1 MIVLLPVSPP
11 VRAMQDGGK
20 SMTQPMSAKLAIEP
34 RLLRGWISRYDLA
47 QELGLT
53 VDTLG
58 RWERR
63 RKGPA
68 CVRAGRKIFYRMSVV
83 QDWLQSQE
91 MPRIA
96 ETKSGKA
103 RGRK

>member
-1 MIVLLPVSPP
+1 
-11 VRAMQDGGK
+11 
-20 SMTQPMSAKLAIEP
+20 MTQPMTEDPVLEP

-47 QELGLT
+47 RELGLT

-68 CVRAGRKIFYRMSVV
+68 CVRAGRKVLYRMSVV

-91 MPRIA
+91 MPRVT
-96 ETKSGKA
+96 ETKPSNA

>member
-1 MIVLLPVSPP
+1 
-11 VRAMQDGGK
+11 
-20 SMTQPMSAKLAIEP
+20 MTQPKSADPALEP

-47 QELGLT
+47 QELGLS

-68 CVRAGRKIFYRMSVV
+68 CVRAGRKVLYRMSVV

-91 MPRIA
+91 MPRVA
-96 ETKSGKA
+96 DSKNA
-103 RGRK
+103 RGRA

>member
-1 MIVLLPVSPP
+1 
-11 VRAMQDGGK
+11 
-20 SMTQPMSAKLAIEP
+20 MTQPKAADPLSEP
-34 RLLRGWISRYDLA
+34 RILRGWISRYDLA
-47 QELGLT
+47 RELGIS

-91 MPRIA
+91 MPRVS
-96 ETKSGKA
+96 ETATNTA
-103 RGRK
+103 RGRI

>member
-1 MIVLLPVSPP
+1 MGRHNLRRGYAGFRLPAGRFDVIVLLPVSRLT
-11 VRAMQDGGK
+11 RAMQEGGK
-20 SMTQPMSAKLAIEP
+20 SMTRSMTVDPAIEP

-47 QELGLT
+47 RELGLT

-68 CVRAGRKIFYRMSVV
+68 CVRAGRKALYRMSVV
-83 QDWLQSQE
+83 QD
-91 MPRIA
+91 
-96 ETKSGKA
+96 
-103 RGRK
+103 

>member
-1 MIVLLPVSPP
+1 
-11 VRAMQDGGK
+11 
-20 SMTQPMSAKLAIEP
+20 MTQPKQEHPGTAP
-34 RLLRGWISRYDLA
+34 RLLNGWISRFDLA
-47 QELGLT
+47 QELGLS

-68 CVRAGRKIFYRMSVV
+68 CVRAGRKVLYRISAV

-91 MPRIA
+91 MPRVGTA
-96 ETKSGKA
+96 QP
-103 RGRK
+103 GRERRRA

>member
-1 MIVLLPVSPP
+1 
-11 VRAMQDGGK
+11 
-20 SMTQPMSAKLAIEP
+20 MTHPHTTDPGLEP

-47 QELGLT
+47 QELGLS

-68 CVRAGRKIFYRMSVV
+68 CVRAGRKVLYRMSAV
-83 QDWLQSQE
+83 QDWLQAQE
-91 MPRIA
+91 MPRVGEA
-96 ETKSGKA
+96 ASAK
-103 RGRK
+103 RGRA

>member
-1 MIVLLPVSPP
+1 
-11 VRAMQDGGK
+11 
-20 SMTQPMSAKLAIEP
+20 MTQPMSAEPEIEP

-91 MPRIA
+91 MPRVA
-96 ETKSGKA
+96 DSKADNASKA